1 MSISNPAHRS
11 ARSWMVALDG
21 ARLREVRRERG
32 LSQEELAD
40 RAGISAAT
48 VARLE
53 RQRKAACRGRT
64 VARLAAALGEQP
76 ASIGLLAAPDDTS
89 AAAVQP

>member
-1 MSISNPAHRS
+1 MNTGNPAHRS
-11 ARSWMVALDG
+11 TRSWTVALDG

-40 RAGISAAT
+40 RAEISLGT

-76 ASIGLLAAPDDTS
+76 ASIGLLATPDDTS
-89 AAAVQP
+89 AAAQP